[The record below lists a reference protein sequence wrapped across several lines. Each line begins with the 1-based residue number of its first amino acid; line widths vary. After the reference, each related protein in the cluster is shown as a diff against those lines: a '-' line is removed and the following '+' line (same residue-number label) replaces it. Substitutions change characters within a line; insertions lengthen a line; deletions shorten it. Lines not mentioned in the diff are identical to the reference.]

1 VSLLVA
7 VTAVTGSGAIGILLG
22 LLAGYHKGSVDSVIM
37 RVVDTQLAF
46 PFILLAIFILA
57 VSRPSLLNVIIV
69 LALSSWVIYCR
80 LVRAQT
86 LTLAEREFVTAA
98 RAVGSSDVRILLRH
112 ILPNLVATVVVVAA
126 LQVAQVVITESVLSF
141 LGMGVQPPTP
151 TWGSAIGE
159 GREYIN
165 VAWWIITFPGIA
177 LMMTVMGVGF
187 LADWL
192 RDILDPTLRVQ

>member
-7 VTAVTGSGAIGILLG
+7 VTAVVGSGAVGILFG
-22 LLAGYHKGSVDSVIM
+22 LLAGYYRGGADSVIM
-37 RVVDTQLAF
+37 RVVDIQLAF
-46 PFILLAIFILA
+46 PFILLAIFILS
-57 VSRPSLLNVIIV
+57 VSRPNLINVIVV
-69 LALSSWVIYCR
+69 LGLSSWVIYCR

-86 LTLAEREFVTAA
+86 LALREREFVTAA
-98 RAVGSSDVRILLRH
+98 RAIGCQDVRILIRH
-112 ILPNLVATVVVVAA
+112 ILPNLVATVIVVAA
-126 LQVAQVVITESVLSF
+126 FQVAQVVITESVLSF

-165 VAWWIITFPGIA
+165 VAWWMITFPGLA
-177 LMMTVMGVGF
+177 LMMTVIGVGF

-192 RDILDPTLRVQ
+192 RDVLDPTLRVQ